1 MIARLRA
8 AAGLLALAL
17 LAGCST
23 GKDAVVTGGE
33 FEFIAPGGQ
42 TSVFYDPPAARRE
55 LRGLSGESLLEPG
68 RTIGPD
74 DFPGQVVVISVWGSW
89 CGPCRTEM
97 PDLQAFYDDH
107 RPQGLEL
114 IGVNIQESAED
125 VTRYRQML
133 GISFP
138 TVLDS
143 DGAVTREYLVRGVPS
158 TFFIDPQGTIRQ
170 VQIGPINRK
179 GLNEKLARTLESDA

>member
-1 MIARLRA
+1 MIRTPGRL
-8 AAGLLALAL
+8 
-17 LAGCST
+17 
-23 GKDAVVTGGE
+23 
-33 FEFIAPGGQ
+33 
-42 TSVFYDPPAARRE
+42 PAARIVITALLVLALSACGGSTDAPATE
-55 LRGLSGESLLEPG
+55 GGPAPGFKLATFDGHEISLEDLRGKA
-68 RTIGPD
+68 
-74 DFPGQVVVISVWGSW
+74 VVLNFWATW

-125 VTRYRQML
+125 VTQYRQML

-143 DGAVTREYLVRGVPS
+143 DGSVTREYLVRGVPS

-170 VQIGPINRK
+170 VQIGPLNRK